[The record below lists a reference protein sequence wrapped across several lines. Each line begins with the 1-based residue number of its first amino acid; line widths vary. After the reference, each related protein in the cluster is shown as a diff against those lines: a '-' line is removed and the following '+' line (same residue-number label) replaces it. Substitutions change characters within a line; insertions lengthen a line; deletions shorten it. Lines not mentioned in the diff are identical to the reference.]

1 MVKSQGVILK
11 IGAFLVADDLKCMF
25 YLRTLAHK
33 LCAKRKYVPLDGWEA
48 TMQIRLSLL
57 FVDNFT
63 PVKCSPRAWNGQL
76 AELLDPQSVV
86 LQHCGWET
94 KSVSLKQK
102 QENSISKQNFDDSLK
117 EDAAA

>member
-1 MVKSQGVILK
+1 MNDKPVMVKSQGVILK

-33 LCAKRKYVPLDGWEA
+33 LCAKRKYVSLDGWEA

-63 PVKCSPRAWNGQL
+63 PVKCSPRA
-76 AELLDPQSVV
+76 
-86 LQHCGWET
+86 
-94 KSVSLKQK
+94 
-102 QENSISKQNFDDSLK
+102 
-117 EDAAA
+117 

>member
-1 MVKSQGVILK
+1 VNDKPVMVKSQGVILK
-11 IGAFLVADDLKCMF
+11 IGAFLVADDLKCMFYLRTLAMF

-63 PVKCSPRAWNGQL
+63 PVKCSPRA
-76 AELLDPQSVV
+76 
-86 LQHCGWET
+86 
-94 KSVSLKQK
+94 
-102 QENSISKQNFDDSLK
+102 
-117 EDAAA
+117 

>member
-1 MVKSQGVILK
+1 MNDKPVMVKSQGVILK
-11 IGAFLVADDLKCMF
+11 IGAFRVADDLKWMF

-63 PVKCSPRAWNGQL
+63 PVKCSPRA
-76 AELLDPQSVV
+76 
-86 LQHCGWET
+86 
-94 KSVSLKQK
+94 
-102 QENSISKQNFDDSLK
+102 
-117 EDAAA
+117 